1 MTPTGRPRRQAGSQ
15 GEDEDD
21 QEGRGRRSLRGGGVV
36 AGAASAVAPRRV
48 PNRTCVACRTVRPK
62 RELLRIVRTASGDVI
77 LDETGRAAG
86 RGAYVCR
93 TGDCLDKALTKGAL
107 SRALKTPLP
116 QETREALAGSL
127 NTEDIEGGARGQ
139 E

>member
-1 MTPTGRPRRQAGSQ
+1 M
-15 GEDEDD
+15 
-21 QEGRGRRSLRGGGVV
+21 
-36 AGAASAVAPRRV
+36 
-48 PNRTCVACRTVRPK
+48 RTS
-62 RELLRIVRTASGDVI
+62 SGDVI
-77 LDETGRAAG
+77 PDETGRTAG

-107 SRALKTPLP
+107 NRALKTSLP

-139 E
+139 K

>member
-1 MTPTGRPRRQAGSQ
+1 M
-15 GEDEDD
+15 
-21 QEGRGRRSLRGGGVV
+21 
-36 AGAASAVAPRRV
+36 
-48 PNRTCVACRTVRPK
+48 
-62 RELLRIVRTASGDVI
+62 RTASGDVI
-77 LDETGRAAG
+77 PDETGREAG

-116 QETREALAGSL
+116 DELRTAIGGGLM
-127 NTEDIEGGARGQ
+127 NDIPIIEGGARGQ

>member
-1 MTPTGRPRRQAGSQ
+1 M
-15 GEDEDD
+15 
-21 QEGRGRRSLRGGGVV
+21 
-36 AGAASAVAPRRV
+36 
-48 PNRTCVACRTVRPK
+48 
-62 RELLRIVRTASGDVI
+62 RIVRTTSGDVI
-77 LDETGRAAG
+77 PDESGRAAG

-116 QETREALAGSL
+116 QATREALAGSL
-127 NTEDIEGGARGQ
+127 NTEQIEGGARGQ

>member
-1 MTPTGRPRRQAGSQ
+1 M
-15 GEDEDD
+15 
-21 QEGRGRRSLRGGGVV
+21 
-36 AGAASAVAPRRV
+36 
-48 PNRTCVACRTVRPK
+48 
-62 RELLRIVRTASGDVI
+62 RTASGNVI

-116 QETREALAGSL
+116 ADLRDALAGSL
-127 NTEDIEGGARGQ
+127 TNETMPMNTITEGGARGQ

>member
-1 MTPTGRPRRQAGSQ
+1 M
-15 GEDEDD
+15 
-21 QEGRGRRSLRGGGVV
+21 
-36 AGAASAVAPRRV
+36 
-48 PNRTCVACRTVRPK
+48 
-62 RELLRIVRTASGDVI
+62 RIVRTLTGDVI
-77 LDETGRAAG
+77 PDETGRTAG

-116 QETREALAGSL
+116 PETRDALTGSL
-127 NTEDIEGGARGQ
+127 TNTDMNIEGGARGQ

>member
-1 MTPTGRPRRQAGSQ
+1 M
-15 GEDEDD
+15 
-21 QEGRGRRSLRGGGVV
+21 
-36 AGAASAVAPRRV
+36 
-48 PNRTCVACRTVRPK
+48 
-62 RELLRIVRTASGDVI
+62 RTASGDVI

-93 TGDCLDKALTKGAL
+93 TGDCLDKASTKGAL

-116 QETREALAGSL
+116 QETREALAGSFT
-127 NTEDIEGGARGQ
+127 NTDTIIEGGARGQ

>member
-1 MTPTGRPRRQAGSQ
+1 M
-15 GEDEDD
+15 
-21 QEGRGRRSLRGGGVV
+21 
-36 AGAASAVAPRRV
+36 
-48 PNRTCVACRTVRPK
+48 
-62 RELLRIVRTASGDVI
+62 RIVRTTAGDVI
-77 LDETGRAAG
+77 LDETGRTAG

-116 QETREALAGSL
+116 LETREALAGSL